1 MDILA
6 EQIAGRVV
14 GPTGSG
20 SGNGARQALAA
31 IGEWTI
37 AHANQIEAHLTNI
50 KKPQDQDIAISLKD
64 MKNLDTSG
72 VWLLLKLSKRW
83 QQGGARVTFV
93 DVKDEHR
100 ILLKAISDAAQEI
113 QAHTIPVP
121 SKVSLLEKIFG
132 RISDGINDVK
142 RILSLLGALMAAS
155 GRRLTGL
162 FFGIFGLKPTTNGQ
176 VLRWAALFTHMMK
189 TGLTAVPIIAV
200 MTFLIGAIMAQQG
213 AYQLSFFGADV
224 MAVDLVGVLI
234 TRDLGVVLTAIMVAG
249 RSGSAYTAEIG
260 SMKMREEIDALKVI
274 GLDPVDIL
282 LFPRIL
288 ALIIIMPLLTIV
300 ANYSALLGAQIA
312 LWIYIDLS
320 WEIFLQRTRDA
331 IPLTYFLMGII
342 KAPFMALIIGLIA
355 MSEGLKVEGSS
366 ESLSHHTT
374 VAVVKAIFMVIVVD
388 GIFAVISASLGY

>member
-14 GPTGSG
+14 SPTGSG

-50 KKPQDQDIAISLKD
+50 KKPQDQDIEISLKD

-121 SKVSLLEKIFG
+121 SKVSLLEKIFD

-162 FFGIFGLKPTTNGQ
+162 FFGVFGSKPKNGQ
-176 VLRWAALFTHMMK
+176 GIRWAALFTHMMK

-288 ALIIIMPLLTIV
+288 APVSYTHLT
-300 ANYSALLGAQIA
+300 LP
-312 LWIYIDLS
+312 
-320 WEIFLQRTRDA
+320 T
-331 IPLTYFLMGII
+331 
-342 KAPFMALIIGLIA
+342 KA
-355 MSEGLKVEGSS
+355 
-366 ESLSHHTT
+366 
-374 VAVVKAIFMVIVVD
+374 
-388 GIFAVISASLGY
+388 

>member
-1 MDILA
+1 MNNLA
-6 EQIAGRVV
+6 EQKAGRVV
-14 GPTGSG
+14 GPIGSD
-20 SGNGARQALAA
+20 ARQAMAA

-37 AHANQIEAHLTNI
+37 THANQIEQQLMGLV
-50 KKPQDQDIAISLKD
+50 KPREQDVSISLKD
-64 MKNLDTSG
+64 IKTLDTSG
-72 VWLLLKLSKRW
+72 VWLLLKLSKEW
-83 QQGGARVTFV
+83 QKDHVQVTFV
-93 DVKDEHR
+93 DVKPEHK
-100 ILLKAISDAAQEI
+100 ILLEAISDAAQEI
-113 QAHTIPVP
+113 QAHTVPVP
-121 SKVSLLEKIFG
+121 SKVGLLESVLG
-132 RISDGINDVK
+132 RTSDGINDVK
-142 RILSLLGALMAAS
+142 RILSLLGALMAAC
-155 GRRLTGL
+155 GRRFAGL
-162 FFGIFGLKPTTNGQ
+162 FFGVFGKRPENGQ
-176 VLRWAALFTHMMK
+176 VLRLPALFTHMMK
-189 TGLTAVPIIAV
+189 TGLTAVPIIAL

-224 MAVDLVGVLI
+224 MAVDLVGVLV

-288 ALIIIMPLLTIV
+288 ALIIIMPLLTVV
-300 ANYSALLGAQIA
+300 ANYSALFGAQLA
-312 LWIYIDLS
+312 LWVYIDLS
-320 WEIFLQRTRDA
+320 WEIFVQRTRDA

>member
-6 EQIAGRVV
+6 EQNAGRVI
-14 GPTGSG
+14 GPNDTGT
-20 SGNGARQALAA
+20 RQAMAA
-31 IGEWTI
+31 VGEWTI
-37 AHANQIEAHLTNI
+37 AHANQIEGHLTNLV
-50 KKPQDQDIAISLKD
+50 KPQEQEIFISLKEI
-64 MKNLDTSG
+64 KNLDTSG

-83 QQGGARVTFV
+83 QKSGVRVAFV
-93 DVKDEHR
+93 DVKAEHK
-100 ILLKAISDAAQEI
+100 ILLEAISDAAQEI
-113 QAHTIPVP
+113 DAHSVPVR
-121 SKVSLLEKIFG
+121 SKVGLLSRCIG
-132 RISDGINDVK
+132 SISDGIKDVK
-142 RILSLLGALMAAS
+142 RILSLLGALMAAF
-155 GRRLTGL
+155 GRRLVGL
-162 FFGIFGLKPTTNGQ
+162 FFGIFGRKPENGQ
-176 VLRWAALFTHMMK
+176 VIRWPALFSHMMK
-189 TGLTAVPIIAV
+189 TGLTAVPIISL

-274 GLDPVDIL
+274 GLDPVDVL

-288 ALIIIMPLLTIV
+288 ALIIIMPLLTVV
-300 ANYSALLGAQIA
+300 ANYSALLGAQVA
-312 LWIYIDLS
+312 LWVYIDLS
-320 WEIFLQRTRDA
+320 WELFLQRTRDA
-331 IPLTYFLMGII
+331 IPLTYFMMGII

-374 VAVVKAIFMVIVVD
+374 VAVVKSIFMVIVVD

>member
-6 EQIAGRVV
+6 DQIAGRVI
-14 GPTGSG
+14 GPTDTD
-20 SGNGARQALAA
+20 ARRAMSA
-31 IGEWTI
+31 IGVWTI
-37 AHANQIEAHLTNI
+37 AHANQIEEHLAGL
-50 KKPQDQDIAISLKD
+50 KRPQSQEILISLKD
-64 MKNLDTSG
+64 ISSLDTSG
-72 VWLLLKLSKRW
+72 VWLLLKLSKAW
-83 QQGGARVTFV
+83 QKDGVRVTFV
-93 DVKDEHR
+93 DVNTENT
-100 ILLKAISDAAQEI
+100 ILLEAISNAAQEI
-113 QAHTIPVP
+113 QKHNVPVP
-121 SKVSLLEKIFG
+121 LRVGLFERCIG
-132 RISDGINDVK
+132 GISDGFEDVK
-142 RILSLLGALMAAS
+142 RIVSLLGALIAAS

-162 FFGIFGLKPTTNGQ
+162 FWGALGQKPKVSGQ
-176 VLRWAALFTHMMK
+176 VIRWAALFTHMMK
-189 TGLTAVPIIAV
+189 TGLTAVPIIAL

-224 MAVDLVGVLI
+224 MAVDLVGVLV

-288 ALIIIMPLLTIV
+288 ALIIIMPLLTVV
-300 ANYSALLGAQIA
+300 ANYSALLGAQVA
-312 LWIYIDLS
+312 LWVYIDLS
-320 WEIFLQRTRDA
+320 WELFLQRTRDA

-374 VAVVKAIFMVIVVD
+374 VAVVKSIFMVIVID

>member
-1 MDILA
+1 MDILL
-6 EQIAGRVV
+6 EQNVGRVI
-14 GPTGSG
+14 GLNDT
-20 SGNGARQALAA
+20 GARQAMAA
-31 IGEWTI
+31 VGEWTI
-37 AHANQIEAHLTNI
+37 THADQIEGHLAALA
-50 KKPQDQDIAISLKD
+50 KPHEHEISISLKD
-64 MKNLDTSG
+64 MKTLDTSG
-72 VWLLLKLSKRW
+72 VWLLLKLSKKW
-83 QQGGARVTFV
+83 QEDNIRVIFV
-93 DVKDEHR
+93 DVKAEHK
-100 ILLKAISDAAQEI
+100 ILLEAISDAAQEI
-113 QAHTIPVP
+113 QSHSIPVP
-121 SKVSLLEKIFG
+121 SKVDLLERCMRG
-132 RISDGINDVK
+132 ISDGFNDVK
-142 RILSLLGALMAAS
+142 RILSLLGALMAAC

-162 FFGIFGLKPTTNGQ
+162 FLGAFGKKLENGQ
-176 VLRWAALFTHMMK
+176 VLRLPALFTHMMK
-189 TGLTAVPIIAV
+189 TGLTAVPIISL

-234 TRDLGVVLTAIMVAG
+234 TRDLGVVLTAIMVSG

-274 GLDPVDIL
+274 GLDPVDVL

-300 ANYSALLGAQIA
+300 ANYSALLGAQVA

-320 WEIFLQRTRDA
+320 WELFLQRTRDA
-331 IPLTYFLMGII
+331 IPLTYFMMGII

-374 VAVVKAIFMVIVVD
+374 VAVVKSIFMVIVVD